1 MTKKTP
7 TTRNPARKIDH
18 FAHLSDRQLM
28 ALIRRNCRSIGR
40 KPRVALVDGKFVR
53 LH

>member
-7 TTRNPARKIDH
+7 NSTPAPKVDH

-28 ALIRRNCRSIGR
+28 ALIRRTCRSIGR

>member
-1 MTKKTP
+1 MTKTKTS
-7 TTRNPARKIDH
+7 PARKVDH

-28 ALIRRNCRSIGR
+28 ALIRRVCRSIGR

-53 LH
+53 LN